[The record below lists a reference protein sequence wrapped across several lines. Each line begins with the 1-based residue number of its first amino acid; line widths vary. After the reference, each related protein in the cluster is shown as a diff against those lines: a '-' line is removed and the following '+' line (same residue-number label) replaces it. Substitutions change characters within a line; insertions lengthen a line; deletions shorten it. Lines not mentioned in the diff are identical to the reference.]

1 MAAQSKMTIH
11 DLLRLALPVG
21 TAIVAGHK
29 GAHRPITWVHV
40 LNTRPP
46 AFPLLQGGEVAL
58 LSLDALHL
66 LSDKLTLV
74 TLVRDLGDMDVAAI
88 GVVGEIGQPA
98 QTAADEL
105 GIPLLHLPD
114 TTSLRSIESQIAQV
128 LMGNPVSPET
138 RGQDI
143 REQLLQLST
152 ENRGLQAL
160 TNALAQMVGK
170 TIVVQDK
177 RLHPL
182 AIAGTLTKTPRWPAI
197 EDALY
202 DMNPLPALFR
212 DRVEVAQA
220 SPDPVAIPL
229 AQFGLRRLVAP
240 IVAGKMGRGFLS
252 LIFAD
257 DEAFDTFDVAFARHG
272 AAVCA
277 LEMAKEKAIREAQK
291 RVQGNV
297 LEQFLGGM
305 ISEGEALLR
314 LTRLGYQADH
324 IYTTLYMGGL
334 RDNNP
339 TARQIEALCN
349 EQSGALGYGAL
360 VQPYGSEV
368 IVFCEGDEN
377 AARDLALAVQ
387 GRVLER
393 YEQRDRDR
401 DGTVCRRPAGVAGE
415 FSASGGGFPHGAA
428 VETPH
433 AAGLPRDG
441 CLSAAVAAG
450 GIAGVGAILPRDA
463 GRTDREYPAKRR
475 VYRHAGRILR
485 GTRQPDPHRQ
495 TAAHPPQHAAVPDGP
510 HPRDQRAR
518 VGQSRNAAGGSSGA
532 AHPADFVIYAIRRA
546 VNDPAIPRKGHQY

>member
-1 MAAQSKMTIH
+1 VATHSKMTIH

-21 TAIVAGHK
+21 TAIVAGQK

-46 AFPLLQGGEVAL
+46 AFPLLQGGEMAL

-74 TLVRDLGDMDVAAI
+74 TLVRDLVDMDVAAI

-105 GIPLLHLPD
+105 GIPLLRLPD
-114 TTSLRSIESQIAQV
+114 TVPLRSVESQVAQA
-128 LMGNPVSPET
+128 LMGNPISPET
-138 RGQDI
+138 RGQEI

-160 TNALAQMVGK
+160 TNALAQMIGK
-170 TIVVQDK
+170 TVVVQDK

-202 DMNPLPALFR
+202 DTNPLPALFR

-220 SPDPVAIPL
+220 SPDPVTIPL
-229 AQFGLRRLVAP
+229 PQFNLRRLVAP

-257 DEAFDTFDVAFARHG
+257 DEPLDKFDVAFARHG

-393 YEQRDRDR
+393 YGERIATGMGQS
-401 DGTVCRRPAGVAGE
+401 AGDLRAWRE
-415 FSASGGGFPHGAA
+415 SFQQ
-428 VETPH
+428 
-433 AAGLPRDG
+433 
-441 CLSAAVAAG
+441 AVAAFRTAQQWKLSTPLAFREMG
-450 GIAGVGAILPRDA
+450 VYRLLSLLAGSPELVRFYRETLGELTENTPQNNEFIATLDA
-463 GRTDREYPAKRR
+463 FFEEHGNLTRTAKRLHIHR
-475 VYRHAGRILR
+475 NTLLYRMDRIREISGLGLDNPETRLAVHLALRIRRIL
-485 GTRQPDPHRQ
+485 
-495 TAAHPPQHAAVPDGP
+495 
-510 HPRDQRAR
+510 
-518 VGQSRNAAGGSSGA
+518 
-532 AHPADFVIYAIRRA
+532 
-546 VNDPAIPRKGHQY
+546 